1 MMQNSCKIIGLTGGI
16 ATGKSTVTNFLVEN
30 GFKVIDADKIAR
42 EVVEVNCPAYKNIV
56 EEFGTKVLNEDF
68 TIDRKKLGDIIFN
81 DKEKREKLNS
91 IVHPRVFY
99 EMKNRISS
107 YCADEQVVFLD
118 IPLLIEGLNLFKK
131 NDINIDEIWLVYTDE
146 EIQIKRLMQRDKLSY
161 EDAKKRIDS
170 QLPMGTKM
178 KYATRII
185 NNNKD
190 IKELKNT
197 LENMIIRFK

>member
-1 MMQNSCKIIGLTGGI
+1 MMQNSCKIVGLTGGI
-16 ATGKSTVTNFLVEN
+16 ATGKSTVTNLLVEN

-42 EVVEVNCPAYKNIV
+42 EVVEVNCPAYKDIV

-81 DKEKREKLNS
+81 DKEEREKLNS

-107 YCADEQVVFLD
+107 YCGDEQVIFLD

-197 LENMIIRFK
+197 LENMLIRFK

>member
-16 ATGKSTVTNFLVEN
+16 ATGKSTVTNLLVEN

-42 EVVEVNCPAYKNIV
+42 EVVEVNCPAYKDIV

-68 TIDRKKLGDIIFN
+68 IIDRKKLGDIIFN
-81 DKEKREKLNS
+81 DKEEREKLNS

-107 YCADEQVVFLD
+107 YCGDEQVIFLD

-197 LENMIIRFK
+197 LENMLIRFK